1 MLAVGSEWLRQRV
14 VDAVAVDGSVHSE
27 LDAFR
32 TLASCR
38 KELSQ
43 RNANPQM
50 IAERALLAVRSA
62 VTTPA

>member
-1 MLAVGSEWLRQRV
+1 VNHDRAGVQ
-14 VDAVAVDGSVHSE
+14 SE
-27 LDAFR
+27 LSGFR

-50 IAERALLAVRSA
+50 IAERALLAVRDA
-62 VTTPA
+62 VSQPT